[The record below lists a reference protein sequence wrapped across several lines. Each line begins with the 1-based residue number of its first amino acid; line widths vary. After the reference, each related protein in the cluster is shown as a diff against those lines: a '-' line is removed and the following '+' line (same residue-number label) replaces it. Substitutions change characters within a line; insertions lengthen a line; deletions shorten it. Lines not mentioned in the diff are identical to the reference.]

1 MLTRLAAIAVA
12 AFCIQIFSSNQAD
25 VDLWGNV
32 HFVSAPAWSPD
43 FHRVNTFSFTARDHS
58 WINHEWLA
66 EYVFNRLHAFSGN
79 AGLLCLKVLLG
90 LLMVGLMNSVIRHD
104 CRSGIVRFLWL
115 FLVVSV
121 MGFGFN
127 MRPHLFSFALVAGFM
142 VLLRRGKFG
151 WGFLVAVPFL
161 GLVWVN
167 LHGAFFI
174 GLVLM
179 TVSLVGEGLK
189 KVVHHDEALPGRQLA
204 ILAGALGLFLAVSLV
219 NPYGFD
225 LWKFVAGSAATF
237 RPYLTEW
244 APFDPR
250 VDLVEHADFVVLS
263 VLVIAGL
270 VFTRERR
277 DPVWVAVVLIAFVA
291 ALLMRRN
298 IPLFALVAGFAAARH
313 VDSLAGERLT
323 QLAERVSPRVLA
335 VGLALFI
342 ALSAFYTVTF
352 NKVNPL
358 QIEISRA
365 RYPVEIMA
373 FLENNAIK
381 GNALLFFDWAEYG
394 IAHLYPRCRVF
405 LDGRFTDAYDIAT
418 VNDYFNFLYAGS
430 GWEAALQNYP
440 ADIVLIH
447 RQLPVYREM
456 VSMPGW
462 QLVVQTDLAALF
474 MKTEVHAATL
484 DRIRRG
490 ELKMPV
496 ISGPVYFP

>member
-1 MLTRLAAIAVA
+1 MLTRLAAVAVA
-12 AFCIQIFSSNQAD
+12 AFCIQVFSTNQAD

-32 HFVSAPAWSPD
+32 HFVSAPAWSAD
-43 FHRVNTFSFTARDHS
+43 FHRVNTFSFTEPGHS

-66 EYVFNRLHAFSGN
+66 EYVFNRVHAGLGN
-79 AGLLCLKVLLG
+79 SGLLCLKVLLG
-90 LLMVGLMNSVIRHD
+90 LLMIGLMNSVIRHD
-104 CRSGIVRFLWL
+104 CRSGLVRFLWL
-115 FLVVSV
+115 LLVISV

-127 MRPHLFSFALVAGFM
+127 MRPHLFSFAMLAGFM
-142 VLLRRGKFG
+142 VLLRRGTFG
-151 WGFLVAVPFL
+151 WGFLVAVPLL

-167 LHGAFFI
+167 LHGAFFT
-174 GLVLM
+174 GLVLLA
-179 TVSLVGEGLK
+179 VFLAGEAWK
-189 KVVHHDEALPGRQLA
+189 KAAHREGALPGRQLA
-204 ILAGALGLFLAVSLV
+204 ILAGALGLFLAVTLA

-250 VDLVEHADFVVLS
+250 VDLAEHADFVVLS
-263 VLVIAGL
+263 VLTLAGL

-277 DPVWVAVVLIAFVA
+277 DPVWVAILVIAFAA

-298 IPLFALVAGFAAARH
+298 IPLFALVAGFVAARH
-313 VDSLAGERLT
+313 VDSLAGERLS
-323 QLAERVSPRVLA
+323 QLADRISMRAMA
-335 VGLALFI
+335 VGVALFI
-342 ALSAFYTVTF
+342 ALSAFATATF

-358 QIEISRA
+358 QIEIPRD

-373 FLENNAIK
+373 FLENNRIQ

-418 VNDYFNFLYAGS
+418 VNDYFNFLYAGN
-430 GWEAALQNYP
+430 GWDAALQRYP
-440 ADIVLIH
+440 SDIVLIH

-456 VSMPGW
+456 LSQPGW
-462 QLVVQTDLAALF
+462 ELVVQTDLAALF

-490 ELKMPV
+490 ELKMPSV
-496 ISGPVYFP
+496 SGPVYFP

>member
-1 MLTRLAAIAVA
+1 MLTRLAAVAVA

-32 HFVSAPAWSPD
+32 HFVRAPAWSPD
-43 FHRVNTFSFTARDHS
+43 FHRVNTFSFTEPDHS

-66 EYVFNRLHAFSGN
+66 EYVFNRTHALFGN
-79 AGLLCLKVLLG
+79 AGLLGLKVLLG
-90 LLMVGLMNSVIRHD
+90 LLMIGLMNLVIRHD
-104 CRSGIVRFLWL
+104 CRSGMVRFLWL

-121 MGFGFN
+121 LGFGFN
-127 MRPHLFSFALVAGFM
+127 MRPHLFSFAMVAGFM
-142 VLLRRGKFG
+142 VLLRRRKFG
-151 WGFLVAVPFL
+151 WGFLVTVPLL
-161 GLVWVN
+161 GLIWVN
-167 LHGAFFI
+167 LHGAFFM

-179 TVSLVGEGLK
+179 AVFLAGEMLK
-189 KVVHHDEALPGRQLA
+189 KVMHHEDALPGRPLA
-204 ILAGALGLFLAVSLV
+204 IVAGALGLFLAVSLA
-219 NPYGFD
+219 NPYGFA
-225 LWKFVAGSAATF
+225 LWRFVAESAATF

-250 VDLVEHADFVVLS
+250 VDLAEHADFVVLS

-277 DPVWVAVVLIAFVA
+277 DPVWVAVLLITFVA
-291 ALLMRRN
+291 ALMMRRN

-313 VDSLAGERLT
+313 VDSLAGERLS
-323 QLAERVSPRVLA
+323 QLADRISMRALA
-335 VGLALFI
+335 VGVALFI
-342 ALSAFYTVTF
+342 PLSAFYTVTF

-358 QIEISRA
+358 QIEIPRN

-373 FLENNAIK
+373 FLENNAIE
-381 GNALLFFDWAEYG
+381 GNVLLFFDWAEYG
-394 IAHLYPRCRVF
+394 ISRLYPRCRVF
-405 LDGRFTDAYDIAT
+405 LDGRFTDAYDITT
-418 VNDYFNFLYAGS
+418 VNDYFNFLYAGR
-430 GWEAALQNYP
+430 GWEAALQRYP

-456 VSMPGW
+456 VSLPGW
-462 QLVVQTDLAALF
+462 ELVVQTDLAALF
-474 MKTEVHAATL
+474 MKTEVHAGTL